1 MNYSTNKQM
10 GPGCVPGT
18 VGAQWPVGDN
28 TGASALTELP
38 FLVWERDG
46 GQASSIEDAT
56 GDEAG

>member
-1 MNYSTNKQM
+1 M